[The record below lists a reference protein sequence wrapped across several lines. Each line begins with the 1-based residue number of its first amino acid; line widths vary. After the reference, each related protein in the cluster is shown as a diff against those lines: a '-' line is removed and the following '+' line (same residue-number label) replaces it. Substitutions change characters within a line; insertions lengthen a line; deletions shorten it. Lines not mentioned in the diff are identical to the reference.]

1 MFKLKLRMK
10 KDTLKKLFVI
20 VVLLLFYVVSIRAAY
35 GDVITEQITIKL
47 EKAGELRGKIDN
59 SKLNYITNLKVIG
72 DINGGDLYWIRY
84 MAGSGEYG
92 DKTLGRLSIL
102 DLSETR
108 IVEGGNRYCCNSEK
122 KNLYTKNNELGE
134 LTFWNCS
141 SLTELKLPS
150 DITCIG
156 ESAFN
161 GCDNLKFLNLP
172 VGITRI
178 EKGTFCGCA
187 ALTSLSLPT
196 SIIYIGESAFAGCES
211 LTSLKLPYGITCI
224 KTSTFEGCG
233 FKSLEI
239 PSSVKEIEERA
250 FQFCGLSSV
259 IIPASVEKIGGN
271 AFCRSD
277 KLQEVF
283 FLGNVC
289 PQGAMN
295 ENVFSGC
302 HSNLIFY
309 VPNKRAYGNA
319 NNMVQYVT
327 FLSDTYK
334 YVGKALNLEWQNNL
348 PDCTASLMNIS
359 TLDKNV
365 GTHSAN
371 VKVRYSNGVNFTV
384 EIPYEYTIT
393 PAPLSLT
400 VNNATR
406 EYGNPNPEFSSVIT
420 GFVEGENAE
429 NQNMTV
435 DYTCDADGQ
444 SNVGNYRILA
454 SVNAPNYEVTYH
466 YGTLAVTKAPL
477 TLKVKN
483 TSRLYGDEN
492 PQFELIYT
500 GLRNNETS
508 PTWTQA
514 IKVATTAT
522 KKSHCG
528 VYPITVSGG
537 VLQNYQVAEYANGEL
552 TVSKRP
558 LTVKAI
564 DYERSYGEANPAF
577 KIAYDGFV
585 NSDNES
591 CISPKPTL
599 SCEATK
605 ESNAGTYNILVTGG
619 KADDYAITYQYGKLK
634 VNPLLLGFKET
645 YNSVTY
651 NDMSKSISDLVFQH
665 IPELNM
671 KYDISDLK
679 IDIWALDS
687 ENKYSQHVWNV
698 SSGSYSGSYVNYIA
712 DGATDVG
719 KYIIT
724 ITGIK
729 TPNPN
734 IKLDSKTARAYL
746 TIEEASN
753 NLQWNDDDVIE
764 VEMGE
769 AKELNIAYDADLYS
783 MFNLGFDESVIQVR
797 ASNKETNH
805 AKWYIVGLQE
815 GITKLSFNISSRKN
829 DWGFYNFGNSQT
841 ITKTIKVI
849 TPTGIG
855 QISNNNDV
863 KEVSRYSVNGQ
874 RLTAPTKG
882 LNIVK
887 YSDGSVRKEM
897 VK

>member
-1 MFKLKLRMK
+1 MKQKLHS
-10 KDTLKKLFVI
+10 
-20 VVLLLFYVVSIRAAY
+20 LLLMVALLSWSMVVAASDFDDGILRYTITSPSNLEVRCDGLNREHRNDEDVTIPSTVNYNNRTYTVTVIGQGGYNSSGSGSSYSFSSNLKSIQLPNSIVEINTYCFYKCSNLSEIKIPNSV
-35 GDVITEQITIKL
+35 TTIKDC
-47 EKAGELRGKIDN
+47 AF
-59 SKLNYITNLKVIG
+59 
-72 DINGGDLYWIRY
+72 
-84 MAGSGEYG
+84 
-92 DKTLGRLSIL
+92 LS
-102 DLSETR
+102 
-108 IVEGGNRYCCNSEK
+108 
-122 KNLYTKNNELGE
+122 
-134 LTFWNCS
+134 
-141 SLTELKLPS
+141 
-150 DITCIG
+150 
-156 ESAFN
+156 
-161 GCDNLKFLNLP
+161 CD
-172 VGITRI
+172 
-178 EKGTFCGCA
+178 
-187 ALTSLSLPT
+187 LTSLV
-196 SIIYIGESAFAGCES
+196 
-211 LTSLKLPYGITCI
+211 
-224 KTSTFEGCG
+224 
-233 FKSLEI
+233 I
-239 PSSVKEIEERA
+239 PESVKKIQSDA
-250 FQFCGLSSV
+250 FRNNSHLM
-259 IIPASVEKIGGN
+259 
-271 AFCRSD
+271 
-277 KLQEVF
+277 EVF
-283 FLGNVC
+283 FLDSEKPEIASSAFN
-289 PQGAMN
+289 
-295 ENVFSGC
+295 SC
-302 HSNLIFY
+302 HSALTLY
-309 VPNKRAYGNA
+309 VPNKEAYGNA
-319 NNMVQYVT
+319 RNMVQYVSFQT
-327 FLSDTYK
+327 STYTYTGMAPK
-334 YVGKALNLEWQNNL
+334 LEWQNNL
-348 PDCTASLMNIS
+348 KGYTATLEEASA
-359 TLDKNV
+359 LDKSV
-365 GTHSAN
+365 GAHSAN
-371 VKVRYSNGVNFTV
+371 VKVRYSNGVDITV
-384 EIPYEYTIT
+384 DIPYEYTIA

-420 GFVEGENAE
+420 GFVEGENAD

-435 DYTCDADGQ
+435 DYTCAADRQ

-492 PQFELIYT
+492 PQFELTYT

-514 IKVATTAT
+514 VKVATTAT

-537 VLQNYQVAEYANGEL
+537 VSQNYQVAEYANGEL

-619 KADDYAITYQYGKLK
+619 KADDYAITYQYGKLN

-671 KYDISDLK
+671 KYDVSDLK
-679 IDIWALDS
+679 IDIWALDN

-729 TPNPN
+729 TPSPN
-734 IKLDSKTARAYL
+734 IQLDSKTARAYL

-805 AKWYIVGLQE
+805 AKWYVVGLQE

-887 YSDGSVRKEM
+887 YSDGSVRKEI

>member
-1 MFKLKLRMK
+1 MKQKLHSLLLM
-10 KDTLKKLFVI
+10 
-20 VVLLLFYVVSIRAAY
+20 VVLLSWSMVIAASDFDDGILRYTITSPSNLEVRCDGFTDAHKNDESVVIPETVNYNNRTYAI
-35 GDVITEQITIKL
+35 ITVNGFSDRKL
-47 EKAGELRGKIDN
+47 
-59 SKLNYITNLKVIG
+59 
-72 DINGGDLYWIRY
+72 
-84 MAGSGEYG
+84 
-92 DKTLGRLSIL
+92 
-102 DLSETR
+102 
-108 IVEGGNRYCCNSEK
+108 
-122 KNLYTKNNELGE
+122 
-134 LTFWNCS
+134 
-141 SLTELKLPS
+141 
-150 DITCIG
+150 
-156 ESAFN
+156 
-161 GCDNLKFLNLP
+161 
-172 VGITRI
+172 
-178 EKGTFCGCA
+178 
-187 ALTSLSLPT
+187 
-196 SIIYIGESAFAGCES
+196 
-211 LTSLKLPYGITCI
+211 
-224 KTSTFEGCG
+224 
-233 FKSLEI
+233 
-239 PSSVKEIEERA
+239 SSVKLSQSLKTIGDMAFYRCSNLKEIEIPNGIETIGNDA
-250 FQFCGLSSV
+250 FESCGLSSV
-259 IIPASVEKIGGN
+259 VIPTSVKKIGSY
-271 AFCRSD
+271 AFGYNRSFM
-277 KLQEVF
+277 EVF
-283 FLGNVC
+283 FLGSERPEIRSN
-289 PQGAMN
+289 A
-295 ENVFSGC
+295 FDYC
-302 HSNLIFY
+302 HSALTLY
-309 VPNKRAYGNA
+309 VPNKEAYGNA
-319 NNMVQYVT
+319 RNMVQYVSFPT
-327 FLSDTYK
+327 STYTYTGMAPK
-334 YVGKALNLEWQNNL
+334 LEWQNNL
-348 PDCTASLMNIS
+348 KGYTATLEDASA
-359 TLDKNV
+359 LDKSV
-365 GTHSAN
+365 GAHSAN
-371 VKVRYSNGVNFTV
+371 VKVRYSNGVDITV
-384 EIPYEYTIT
+384 DIPYEYTIT

-492 PQFELIYT
+492 PQFELTYT

-514 IKVATTAT
+514 VKVATTAT

-537 VLQNYQVAEYANGEL
+537 VSQNYQVAEYANGEL

-558 LTVKAI
+558 LTVRAL

-665 IPELNM
+665 IPKLNM
-671 KYDISDLK
+671 KYDVSDLK

-729 TPNPN
+729 TPSPN
-734 IKLDSKTARAYL
+734 IQLDSKTARAYL

-783 MFNLGFDESVIQVR
+783 MFNLGFDESIIQVS

-805 AKWYIVGLQE
+805 AKWYVVGLQE

-829 DWGFYNFGNSQT
+829 DWGFYNFGNSKT

-849 TPTGIG
+849 TSTGIG

>member
-1 MFKLKLRMK
+1 MKQKLHS
-10 KDTLKKLFVI
+10 
-20 VVLLLFYVVSIRAAY
+20 LLLMVALLSWSMVVAASDFDDGILRYTITSPSNLEVRCDGLNREHRNDEDVTIPSTVNYNNRTYTVTVIGQGGYNMSGSGSSYSFSSNLKSIQLPNSIVEINTYCFYKCSNLSEIKIPNSV
-35 GDVITEQITIKL
+35 TTIKDCAFL
-47 EKAGELRGKIDN
+47 SCDLI
-59 SKLNYITNLKVIG
+59 SLVIP
-72 DINGGDLYWIRY
+72 
-84 MAGSGEYG
+84 E
-92 DKTLGRLSIL
+92 
-102 DLSETR
+102 
-108 IVEGGNRYCCNSEK
+108 
-122 KNLYTKNNELGE
+122 
-134 LTFWNCS
+134 
-141 SLTELKLPS
+141 
-150 DITCIG
+150 
-156 ESAFN
+156 
-161 GCDNLKFLNLP
+161 
-172 VGITRI
+172 
-178 EKGTFCGCA
+178 
-187 ALTSLSLPT
+187 
-196 SIIYIGESAFAGCES
+196 
-211 LTSLKLPYGITCI
+211 
-224 KTSTFEGCG
+224 
-233 FKSLEI
+233 
-239 PSSVKEIEERA
+239 SVKKIQSDA
-250 FQFCGLSSV
+250 FRNNSHLM
-259 IIPASVEKIGGN
+259 
-271 AFCRSD
+271 
-277 KLQEVF
+277 EVF
-283 FLGNVC
+283 FLDSEKPEIASSAFN
-289 PQGAMN
+289 
-295 ENVFSGC
+295 SC
-302 HSNLIFY
+302 HSALTLY
-309 VPNKRAYGNA
+309 VPNKEAYGNA
-319 NNMVQYVT
+319 RNMVQYVSFQT
-327 FLSDTYK
+327 STYTYTGMAPK
-334 YVGKALNLEWQNNL
+334 LEWQNNL
-348 PDCTASLMNIS
+348 KGYTATLEEAFA
-359 TLDKNV
+359 LDKSV
-365 GTHSAN
+365 GAHSAN
-371 VKVRYSNGVNFTV
+371 VKVRYSNGVDITV
-384 EIPYEYTIT
+384 DIPYEYTIT

-420 GFVEGENAE
+420 GFVEGENAD

-435 DYTCDADGQ
+435 NYTCAADMQ

-492 PQFELIYT
+492 PQFELTYT

-514 IKVATTAT
+514 VKVATTAT

-537 VLQNYQVAEYANGEL
+537 VSQNYQVAEYANGEL

-665 IPELNM
+665 IPKLNM
-671 KYDISDLK
+671 KYDVSDLK
-679 IDIWALDS
+679 INIWALDS

-734 IKLDSKTARAYL
+734 IQLDSKTARAYL

-783 MFNLGFDESVIQVR
+783 MFNLGFDESVIQVS

-805 AKWYIVGLQE
+805 AKWYVVGLQE

-829 DWGFYNFGNSQT
+829 DWGFYNFGNSKT

-849 TPTGIG
+849 TSTGIG

-874 RLTAPTKG
+874 RLTVPTKG

>member
-1 MFKLKLRMK
+1 MKQKLHSLLLM
-10 KDTLKKLFVI
+10 
-20 VVLLLFYVVSIRAAY
+20 VVLLSWSMVIAASDFDDGILKYTITSPSNLEVQCDGFTDAHKNDESVVIPETVNYNNRTYAI
-35 GDVITEQITIKL
+35 ITVK
-47 EKAGELRGKIDN
+47 GFNG
-59 SKLNYITNLKVIG
+59 SKLSSVKLPQSLKTIGEMAFDGCSNLKEIEIPNGIETIG
-72 DINGGDLYWIRY
+72 RT
-84 MAGSGEYG
+84 AF
-92 DKTLGRLSIL
+92 R
-102 DLSETR
+102 
-108 IVEGGNRYCCNSEK
+108 
-122 KNLYTKNNELGE
+122 
-134 LTFWNCS
+134 NC
-141 SLTELKLPS
+141 
-150 DITCIG
+150 
-156 ESAFN
+156 
-161 GCDNLKFLNLP
+161 
-172 VGITRI
+172 
-178 EKGTFCGCA
+178 
-187 ALTSLSLPT
+187 ALTSLV
-196 SIIYIGESAFAGCES
+196 
-211 LTSLKLPYGITCI
+211 
-224 KTSTFEGCG
+224 
-233 FKSLEI
+233 I
-239 PSSVKEIEERA
+239 PESVKSIADYA
-250 FQFCGLSSV
+250 FNNCKHLM
-259 IIPASVEKIGGN
+259 
-271 AFCRSD
+271 
-277 KLQEVF
+277 EVF
-283 FLGNVC
+283 FVGNKAPKGIV
-289 PQGAMN
+289 GTS
-295 ENVFSGC
+295 FDYC
-302 HSNLIFY
+302 HSALTLY
-309 VPNKRAYGNA
+309 VPNKEAYGNA
-319 NNMVQYVT
+319 YNMVQYVSFPT
-327 FLSDTYK
+327 NTYTYTGMAPK
-334 YVGKALNLEWQNNL
+334 LEWQNNL
-348 PDCTASLMNIS
+348 KGYTATLEEASA
-359 TLDKNV
+359 LDKSV
-365 GTHSAN
+365 GIHSTN
-371 VKVRYSNGVNFTV
+371 VKVRYSNGVDITV
-384 EIPYEYTIT
+384 DIPYEYTIT

-420 GFVEGENAE
+420 GFVEGENAD

-435 DYTCDADGQ
+435 NYTCAADRQ

-492 PQFELIYT
+492 PQFELTYT

-514 IKVATTAT
+514 VKVATTAT

-537 VLQNYQVAEYANGEL
+537 ASQNYQVVEYTNGEL

-577 KIAYDGFV
+577 KIAYDGFA

-665 IPELNM
+665 IPKLNM
-671 KYDISDLK
+671 KYDVSDLK

-734 IKLDSKTARAYL
+734 IQLDSKTARAYL

-805 AKWYIVGLQE
+805 AKWYVVGLQE

-887 YSDGSVRKEM
+887 YSDGSVRKEI

>member
-1 MFKLKLRMK
+1 MKQKLHSLLLM
-10 KDTLKKLFVI
+10 
-20 VVLLLFYVVSIRAAY
+20 VVLLSWSMVIAASDFDDGILKYTITSPSNLEVRCDGLNREHRNDEDVSIPSTVNYNNRTYTVTVIGQGGYDSY
-35 GDVITEQITIKL
+35 GSGSSNSFSSNLKSIQLPNSIVEINSYCFYNCSNLSEINIPNSVTTIK
-47 EKAGELRGKIDN
+47 ER
-59 SKLNYITNLKVIG
+59 
-72 DINGGDLYWIRY
+72 
-84 MAGSGEYG
+84 
-92 DKTLGRLSIL
+92 
-102 DLSETR
+102 
-108 IVEGGNRYCCNSEK
+108 
-122 KNLYTKNNELGE
+122 
-134 LTFWNCS
+134 
-141 SLTELKLPS
+141 
-150 DITCIG
+150 
-156 ESAFN
+156 AFAD
-161 GCDNLKFLNLP
+161 CD
-172 VGITRI
+172 
-178 EKGTFCGCA
+178 
-187 ALTSLSLPT
+187 LTSLV
-196 SIIYIGESAFAGCES
+196 
-211 LTSLKLPYGITCI
+211 
-224 KTSTFEGCG
+224 
-233 FKSLEI
+233 I
-239 PSSVKEIEERA
+239 PKSVKKIDDRA
-250 FQFCGLSSV
+250 FGWNKHLM
-259 IIPASVEKIGGN
+259 
-271 AFCRSD
+271 
-277 KLQEVF
+277 EVF
-283 FLGNVC
+283 FLGSEK
-289 PQGAMN
+289 PEIRSDA
-295 ENVFSGC
+295 FDYC
-302 HSNLIFY
+302 HSALTLY
-309 VPNKRAYGNA
+309 VPNKEAYGNA
-319 NNMVQYVT
+319 KRMVQYVSFPT
-327 FLSDTYK
+327 STYTYTGMAPK
-334 YVGKALNLEWQNNL
+334 LEWQNNL
-348 PDCTASLMNIS
+348 KGYTATLEEASA
-359 TLDKNV
+359 LDKNV
-365 GTHSAN
+365 GAHSTN
-371 VKVRYSNGVNFTV
+371 VKVRYSNGVDITV
-384 EIPYEYTIT
+384 EIPYEYAIT

-420 GFVEGENAE
+420 GFVEGENAD

-435 DYTCDADGQ
+435 NYTCDADGQ

-514 IKVATTAT
+514 IKVTTTAT

-537 VLQNYQVAEYANGEL
+537 VSQNYQVAEYANGEL

-577 KIAYDGFV
+577 KIAYDGFA

-651 NDMSKSISDLVFQH
+651 NDMSRSISDLVFQH
-665 IPELNM
+665 IPKLNM
-671 KYDISDLK
+671 KYDVSDLK

-734 IKLDSKTARAYL
+734 IQLDSKTARAYL

-764 VEMGE
+764 VEMGK

-805 AKWYIVGLQE
+805 AKWYVVGLQE

-849 TPTGIG
+849 TSTGIG
-855 QISNNNDV
+855 QVSNNNDV

-887 YSDGSVRKEM
+887 YSDGSVRKEI

>member
-1 MFKLKLRMK
+1 MKQKLHSLLLM
-10 KDTLKKLFVI
+10 
-20 VVLLLFYVVSIRAAY
+20 VVLLSWSMVIAASDFDDGILRYTITSPSNLEVRCDGFTDAHKNDESVVIPETVNYNNRTYAI
-35 GDVITEQITIKL
+35 ITVNGFSDRKL
-47 EKAGELRGKIDN
+47 
-59 SKLNYITNLKVIG
+59 
-72 DINGGDLYWIRY
+72 
-84 MAGSGEYG
+84 
-92 DKTLGRLSIL
+92 
-102 DLSETR
+102 
-108 IVEGGNRYCCNSEK
+108 
-122 KNLYTKNNELGE
+122 
-134 LTFWNCS
+134 
-141 SLTELKLPS
+141 
-150 DITCIG
+150 
-156 ESAFN
+156 
-161 GCDNLKFLNLP
+161 
-172 VGITRI
+172 
-178 EKGTFCGCA
+178 
-187 ALTSLSLPT
+187 
-196 SIIYIGESAFAGCES
+196 
-211 LTSLKLPYGITCI
+211 
-224 KTSTFEGCG
+224 
-233 FKSLEI
+233 
-239 PSSVKEIEERA
+239 SSVKLSQSLKTIGDMAFYRCSNLKEIEIPNGIETIGNDA
-250 FQFCGLSSV
+250 FESCGLSSV
-259 IIPASVEKIGGN
+259 VIPTSVKKIGSY
-271 AFCRSD
+271 AFGYNRS
-277 KLQEVF
+277 LMEVF
-283 FLGNVC
+283 FLGSEK
-289 PQGAMN
+289 P
-295 ENVFSGC
+295 EISGVAFYNC
-302 HSNLIFY
+302 HSALTLY
-309 VPNKRAYGNA
+309 VPNKEAYGNA
-319 NNMVQYVT
+319 RNMVQYVSFPT
-327 FLSDTYK
+327 STYTYTGMAPK
-334 YVGKALNLEWQNNL
+334 LEWQNNL
-348 PDCTASLMNIS
+348 KGYTATLEDASA
-359 TLDKNV
+359 LDKSV
-365 GTHSAN
+365 GAHSAN
-371 VKVRYSNGVNFTV
+371 VKVRYSNGVDITV
-384 EIPYEYTIT
+384 DIPYEYTIT

-492 PQFELIYT
+492 PQFELTYT

-514 IKVATTAT
+514 VKVATTAT

-537 VLQNYQVAEYANGEL
+537 VSQNYQVAEYANGEL

-558 LTVKAI
+558 LTVRAL

-665 IPELNM
+665 IPKLNM
-671 KYDISDLK
+671 KYDVSDLK

-734 IKLDSKTARAYL
+734 IQLDSKTARAYL

-805 AKWYIVGLQE
+805 AKWYVVGLQE

-829 DWGFYNFGNSQT
+829 DWGFYNFGNSKT

-849 TPTGIG
+849 TSTGIG

>member
-1 MFKLKLRMK
+1 MK
-10 KDTLKKLFVI
+10 QKQHSLLLM
-20 VVLLLFYVVSIRAAY
+20 VVLLSWSMVIAASDFDDGILKYTITSPSNLEVRCDGLNREHRNDEDVSIPSTVNYNNRTYTVTVIGQGGYDSY
-35 GDVITEQITIKL
+35 GSGSSNSFSSNLKSIQLPNSIVEINSYCFYNCSNLSEINIPNSVTTIK
-47 EKAGELRGKIDN
+47 ER
-59 SKLNYITNLKVIG
+59 
-72 DINGGDLYWIRY
+72 
-84 MAGSGEYG
+84 
-92 DKTLGRLSIL
+92 
-102 DLSETR
+102 
-108 IVEGGNRYCCNSEK
+108 
-122 KNLYTKNNELGE
+122 
-134 LTFWNCS
+134 
-141 SLTELKLPS
+141 
-150 DITCIG
+150 
-156 ESAFN
+156 AFAD
-161 GCDNLKFLNLP
+161 CD
-172 VGITRI
+172 
-178 EKGTFCGCA
+178 
-187 ALTSLSLPT
+187 LTSLV
-196 SIIYIGESAFAGCES
+196 
-211 LTSLKLPYGITCI
+211 
-224 KTSTFEGCG
+224 
-233 FKSLEI
+233 I
-239 PSSVKEIEERA
+239 PKSVKKIDDHA
-250 FQFCGLSSV
+250 FGWNKHLM
-259 IIPASVEKIGGN
+259 
-271 AFCRSD
+271 
-277 KLQEVF
+277 EVF
-283 FLGNVC
+283 FLGSEK
-289 PQGAMN
+289 PEIRSDA
-295 ENVFSGC
+295 FDYC
-302 HSNLIFY
+302 HSALTLY
-309 VPNKRAYGNA
+309 VPNKEAYGNA
-319 NNMVQYVT
+319 KRMVQYVSFPT
-327 FLSDTYK
+327 STYTYTGMAPK
-334 YVGKALNLEWQNNL
+334 LEWQNNL
-348 PDCTASLMNIS
+348 KGYTATLEEASA
-359 TLDKNV
+359 LDKNV
-365 GTHSAN
+365 GAHSTN
-371 VKVRYSNGVNFTV
+371 VKVRYSNGVDITV
-384 EIPYEYTIT
+384 EIPYEYAIT

-420 GFVEGENAE
+420 GFVEGENAD

-435 DYTCDADGQ
+435 NYTCDADGQ

-514 IKVATTAT
+514 IKVTTTAT

-537 VLQNYQVAEYANGEL
+537 VSQNYQVAEYANGEL

-577 KIAYDGFV
+577 KIAYDGFA

-651 NDMSKSISDLVFQH
+651 NDMSRSISDLVFQH
-665 IPELNM
+665 IPKLNM
-671 KYDISDLK
+671 KYDVSDLK

-734 IKLDSKTARAYL
+734 IQLDSKTARAYL

-764 VEMGE
+764 VEMGK

-783 MFNLGFDESVIQVR
+783 MFNLGFDEGVIQVR

-805 AKWYIVGLQE
+805 AKWYVVGLQE

-874 RLTAPTKG
+874 RLTAPTRG